1 MDSARVRDTASHG
14 ARSGRIAIAVS
25 LLIATAITAQQTL
38 GHARSNNFAIFR
50 ASFWHLLRGQDLYA
64 AYPAEHLDLFKYSP
78 TCALLFAPF
87 AVVPYGVGL
96 LLWNVLNAIALSGA
110 IAMLLPGR
118 AALAALLI
126 VLLEALGAL
135 QNTQSNALVA
145 GLMILSLVAVER
157 DRVAG
162 GAAAL
167 IAGATIKLFP
177 LSAGIFGLLTP
188 MRWRHVAWC
197 AVIGLAFLV
206 LPLAATSPELL
217 RVQYD
222 SWLAVQKQDSTK
234 IGMAWLGGIIE
245 IALGR
250 RVPHAPFQLFGVAT
264 IVTSAWLARRRWND
278 DAIIRRLLLA
288 SLLIFAVVFNHMA
301 ESPSFVIAFA
311 GLGIWWATMPRERWR
326 DVLVLMI
333 VLLGSVGGSDLM
345 PKHIRIAVH
354 DHYQIKAVVT
364 LIGWF
369 ALQYD
374 LWRQINLGAA
384 SEPTMPQVAPM
395 PPAR

>member
-1 MDSARVRDTASHG
+1 MRDSASDG
-14 ARSGRIAIAVS
+14 ARSGRIAVAVS

-64 AYPAEHLDLFKYSP
+64 AYPAEHWDLFKYSP

-87 AVVPYGVGL
+87 AALPYGVGL
-96 LLWNVLNAIALSGA
+96 WFWNMLNAIALSGA
-110 IAMLLPGR
+110 IALLLPGR
-118 AALAALLI
+118 SALAALLI
-126 VLLEALGAL
+126 VLPEALGAL

-145 GLMILSLVAVER
+145 GLMILSIVALER
-157 DRVAG
+157 GRVAA
-162 GAAAL
+162 GAASV
-167 IAGATIKLFP
+167 IAGAAVKVFP
-177 LSAGIFGLLTP
+177 LSAGLFGLLTP

-197 AVIGLAFLV
+197 VLIGLAFFV
-206 LPLAATSPELL
+206 LPLTVTSPELL
-217 RVQYD
+217 RFQYD
-222 SWLAVQKQDSTK
+222 SWISVQRQDSTK

-245 IALGR
+245 IALGHG
-250 RVPHAPFQLFGVAT
+250 VPHAPFQLLGVA
-264 IVTSAWLARRRWND
+264 IVVTSAWLARTRWND

-288 SLLIFAVVFNHMA
+288 SLLIFSVVFNHMA

-333 VLLGSVGGSDLM
+333 VLLGSVGGSDLV
-345 PKHIRIAVH
+345 PKHIRLEWHAR
-354 DHYQIKAVVT
+354 YQIKAVVT

-374 LWRQINLGAA
+374 LWRRINLGATG
-384 SEPTMPQVAPM
+384 EITPPQVAPM
-395 PPAR
+395 PPAQ

>member
-1 MDSARVRDTASHG
+1 MRDSASDG
-14 ARSGRIAIAVS
+14 ARSGRIAVAVS
-25 LLIATAITAQQTL
+25 LLIATAITAQQTF

-64 AYPAEHLDLFKYSP
+64 AYPAEHWDLFKYSP

-87 AVVPYGVGL
+87 AALPYGVGL
-96 LLWNVLNAIALSGA
+96 WFWNMLNAIALSGA
-110 IAMLLPGR
+110 IVMLLPGR
-118 AALAALLI
+118 AAVAALLI
-126 VLLEALGAL
+126 MLLEALGAL

-145 GLMILSLVAVER
+145 GLMILSIVALER
-157 DRVAG
+157 GRVAA
-162 GAAAL
+162 GAASV
-167 IAGATIKLFP
+167 IAGAAVKVFP
-177 LSAGIFGLLTP
+177 LSAGLFGLLTP

-197 AVIGLAFLV
+197 VLIGFAFLV
-206 LPLAATSPELL
+206 LPLAVTSPELL
-217 RVQYD
+217 RFQYD
-222 SWLAVQKQDSTK
+222 SWISVQRQDSTK

-250 RVPHAPFQLFGVAT
+250 GVPHAPFQLLGVA
-264 IVTSAWLARRRWND
+264 IVVTSAWLARTRWND

-288 SLLIFAVVFNHMA
+288 SLLIFSVVFNHMA

-333 VLLGSVGGSDLM
+333 VLLGSVGGSDLV
-345 PKHIRIAVH
+345 PKHIRLEWHAR
-354 DHYQIKAVVT
+354 YQIKAVVT

-369 ALQYD
+369 ALQHD
-374 LWRQINLGAA
+374 LWRRINLDATG
-384 SEPTMPQVAPM
+384 ETTTPQVAPM
-395 PPAR
+395 PPAQ